1 MERTKA
7 VGQRARAGYTLVEL
21 MMVVMVIALSVLA
34 FTPGFSRAMADRR
47 VSSAARELIRVGRR
61 ARADTFGYLRAH
73 LIWINPGT
81 GNIQLLRGPTNSC
94 VLTRWDL
101 VAADCPSDLTTAPG
115 QRCVENVFLS
125 QIYGTAAPVRMFEE
139 RISAGVVTYGT
150 TPRALCY
157 APSGVVSYGS
167 GATLNAATV
176 TTPLATVNTADA
188 TVGGGFV
195 FALANGTPTAGNP
208 TSLRIHRILFPLGG
222 STRAL
227 R

>member
-7 VGQRARAGYTLVEL
+7 VGRRALAGYTLIEL
-21 MMVVMVIALSVLA
+21 MMIVMIIALSVVA

-47 VSSAARELIRVGRR
+47 TSNAARELIRIGRR

-73 LIWINPGT
+73 LIWIDPSA

-94 VLTRWDL
+94 LLTRWDL
-101 VAADCPSDLTTAPG
+101 VGADCPNNAATAPG
-115 QRCVENVFLS
+115 QRCVENLFLS
-125 QIYGTAAPVRMFEE
+125 QIYGTAKPISMFEE
-139 RISAGVVTYGT
+139 RISGGVVTYVT

-176 TTPLATVNTADA
+176 TNPLATVNTAGT

-222 STRAL
+222 SARAL